1 MYSKIAFANSIRV
14 FQRCRLTCCT
24 LPLWIAG
31 GLTLTGSA
39 VALDICKVSWLPT
52 LLIAG
57 AVAAVTILLTPS
69 LRRRRHQRC
78 ATADAAQGCDCSPPD
93 SVVPARRS

>member
-1 MYSKIAFANSIRV
+1 MTARRFIA
-14 FQRCRLTCCT
+14 RLRWLALRPVGPGGLACLACCT

-57 AVAAVTILLTPS
+57 AVAAATILLTRS

-78 ATADAAQGCDCSPPD
+78 ATAGAVQD
-93 SVVPARRS
+93 